1 MGVTYASPEP
11 HKAIFLKKFTMRWEQ
26 EGLDDW
32 WGHGD
37 LLRLGKISTFCESLQ
52 VPNGL
57 VELFSGMFQV
67 PHGLVNPL
75 GCMV

>member
-52 VPNGL
+52 VANGVL
-57 VELFSGMFQV
+57 ELCPDIFEV
-67 PHGLVNPL
+67 AHGLVNL
-75 GCMV
+75 LECML